1 MSYCNRMEK
10 TMPTTEQQ
18 LGALLLA
25 RHLTISTAESCT
37 GGRLA
42 AMLNKWPGS
51 SEFYNGS
58 IVAYSNDVK
67 MRLLGVPAEVLNTV
81 GAVSEET
88 VRQMVRGVRDA
99 MHTDCA
105 IATSGIAGPGGATP
119 GKPVGTV
126 WIAWLTPDTTEARCF
141 HFHGSRDEVTTQAT
155 QTALEEMVKILNTH

>member
-1 MSYCNRMEK
+1 
-10 TMPTTEQQ
+10 MPTTEQQ

-25 RHLTISTAESCT
+25 RHLTIATAESCT

-51 SEFYNGS
+51 SAYYNGS
-58 IVAYSNDVK
+58 IIAYSNDVK

-88 VRQMVRGVRDA
+88 VRQMVCGVRDA
-99 MHTDCA
+99 IRTDCA

-119 GKPVGTV
+119 GKSVGTV
-126 WIAWLTPDTTEARCF
+126 WIAWLTPETTVARCY
-141 HFHGSRDEVTTQAT
+141 HFSGSRDEITAQAT
-155 QTALEEMVKILNTH
+155 QTALEEMVRILNA